1 MKMPSNT
8 ARGIDLMG
16 ATRHEKSFVT
26 YEKGYEQNILG
37 LRGIVYFG
45 IGLLLLIVVTFALMW
60 ALLRVFADDAAAS
73 AGPTPPLMLNER
85 ERLPPEP
92 RLQLAPGWGVET
104 RSGTFNLEL
113 NQPGAEYTVLH
124 NEWTQIWK
132 NGVRDPKTGVTSM
145 LPIEEAKEKFLE
157 QNAKA
162 RNDDA
167 SRQEWENSRMY
178 FSDASSGRVASEKRH

>member
-1 MKMPSNT
+1 
-8 ARGIDLMG
+8 MG

-37 LRGIVYFG
+37 FRGIIYFG
-45 IGLLLLIVVTFALMW
+45 VGLLLLIVITFALMW
-60 ALLRVFADDAAAS
+60 ALLRVFADDAAKNA
-73 AGPTPPLMLNER
+73 APTHPLMLNER

-104 RSGTFNLEL
+104 ANGPTNLEL
-113 NQPGAEYTVLH
+113 GQPGSEYIEVRKQ
-124 NEWTQIWK
+124 WDDQWK

-145 LPIEEAKEKFLE
+145 LPIEQAKEKVLE
-157 QNAKA
+157 QNVKA

-167 SRQEWENSRMY
+167 SRQEWEGSRMY
-178 FSDASSGRVASEKRH
+178 YSDASSGRVASEKRQ